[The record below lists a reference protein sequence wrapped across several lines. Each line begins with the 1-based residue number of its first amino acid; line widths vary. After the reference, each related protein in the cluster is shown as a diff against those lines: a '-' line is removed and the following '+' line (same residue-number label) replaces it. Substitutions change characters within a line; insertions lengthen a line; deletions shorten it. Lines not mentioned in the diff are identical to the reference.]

1 LKKVTGTGATR
12 PDAETAEGEEVELP
26 HLVITDAL
34 TIYALREYSIWE
46 QFGLLGASIPGPQ
59 KRATVCSCQVFFGGG
74 WFLSMSF

>member
-1 LKKVTGTGATR
+1 MIIPGFPPTGR

-59 KRATVCSCQVFFGGG
+59 KRGTGGT
-74 WFLSMSF
+74 LSGG